1 MAKKTTDPEATR
13 LYDAFQYSVL
23 EQDAD
28 ITRLT
33 NMRNVL
39 DASAD
44 TSAWPTVSKIPLA
57 LAWSTTEAAV
67 GPALDYMFPPS
78 KFLQLISNDDVDKDT
93 RDKVEWALYVQLVY
107 NMKMK
112 FECARSIRDSLSV
125 SVGYGI
131 VEPITVTPPASFEV
145 TAGANRTRQMGD
157 GRPVRALRYRYIS
170 PGKVMPY
177 PSGTDF
183 NGNNPTPIAF
193 LLDIYDEK
201 GFKDLYSSDPKD
213 GGDILLK
220 GNPDEIIKEARKQKF
235 GTNTTFADFCDDM
248 GGRNQ
253 ASNDKNRKRGTQTSI
268 PILKCYEDGKHT
280 WLFCGGNRGTNPQII
295 FEDESYAA
303 RRKPLIKW
311 DPWLDSDRWFPMSQ
325 PEADMNLNMAKN
337 IWFNAIF
344 DLMTQNLKRPL
355 VFNSEE
361 TDGKAAS
368 KLLTPRGVVGI
379 PGDVRENAAFLK
391 PPSIDTATMQF
402 GDIIDAEHRRT
413 TGEQD
418 FNRFNSTRGGS
429 MAFQDLV
436 QSSTG
441 RDRLRHAIFQM
452 GGLESVANQTLIY
465 MQTLGAGLD
474 LRFSRPAYRD
484 GEDYIE
490 QFEVTE
496 DDLRH
501 AYGISLDLDS
511 KAKFGAMESQMN
523 LQIYQAKQGNRYVDQ
538 YEAAAAHLF
547 TDEVSKN
554 RQLLPREVVQQKQA
568 ELEAAELEAVRN
580 QGAQAQPGQ
589 QGAAGA
595 APGALMGGAQ

>member
-213 GGDILLK
+213 GEDILLK

-311 DPWLDSDRWFPMSQ
+311 DPWMDSDRWFPMSQ
-325 PEADMNLNMAKN
+325 PEADMPLIMAKN
-337 IWFNAIF
+337 IWFNAMF
-344 DLMTQNLKRPL
+344 DLMTLNLKRSV
-355 VFNSEE
+355 VFDSSGDVDQA
-361 TDGKAAS
+361 TVAKIMSPRGIVGLPGDAS
-368 KLLTPRGVVGI
+368 KTVKFLETPGIDVGSF
-379 PGDVRENAAFLK
+379 N
-391 PPSIDTATMQF
+391 F
-402 GDIIDAEHRRT
+402 GDTIDAQRRKT

-418 FNRFNSTRGGS
+418 FGRFNSTRGGS

-441 RDRLRHAIFQM
+441 RDRLRNAFLQM
-452 GGLESVANQTLIY
+452 GGLESVASQTLIY
-465 MQTLGAGLD
+465 MQTIGAGLD
-474 LRFSRPAYRD
+474 LRFERPEYKD
-484 GEDYIE
+484 GADYTE
-490 QFEVTE
+490 QFKVTE
-496 DDLRH
+496 DELRH
-501 AYGISLDLDS
+501 TYSLSLDLDS
-511 KAKFGAMESQMN
+511 KQRMGATDSAMKLQLYAAKRDNPFIN
-523 LQIYQAKQGNRYVDQ
+523 Q
-538 YEAAAAHLF
+538 YEATEDLF
-547 TDEVSKN
+547 SDELTMR
-554 RQLLPREVVQQKQA
+554 RQRVPREEAMQKQ
-568 ELEAAELEAVRN
+568 EEREAAELEAMRQ
-580 QGAQAQPGQ
+580 QGAPAQPGG
-589 QGAAGA
+589 QGIAQAV
-595 APGALMGGAQ
+595 PGAVLGGA